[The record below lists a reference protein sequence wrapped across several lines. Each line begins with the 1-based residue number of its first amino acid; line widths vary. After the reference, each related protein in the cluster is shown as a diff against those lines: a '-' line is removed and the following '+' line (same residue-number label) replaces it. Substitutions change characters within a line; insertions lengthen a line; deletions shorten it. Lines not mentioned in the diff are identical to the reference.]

1 MQRFTL
7 YNNDVAVA
15 LFEVN
20 YGTIVSFRA
29 LLPELLP
36 MQLKNASADT
46 FTLWL
51 QNRSIDLNT
60 FQHRQ
65 LASELLGTRDK
76 TAIAIIT
83 HMFSVTDTFTCFAEG
98 EFLPRE
104 KLCNP
109 ESQNDISSFILVSS
123 DTSLNKAARVTPN
136 ASTDGSFTKTW
147 RFEDGQWWLYKLQSD
162 EATCSEVEISKA
174 LRACGWAAAEYQYIE
189 GYMAR
194 VKSLNFVNPGE
205 FFEPYDSFR
214 YYFTD
219 RSDDARVIYHNL
231 ASLGNAYEE
240 AWTRILLADALFMNT
255 DRHMR
260 NFGLIRSAE
269 TGNVLRLA
277 PNFDN
282 NQAYTANPGM
292 SYSDAML
299 KSFIKDYGAH
309 KTQLQQL
316 VEKCELLPYLEKAA
330 EIGGRYL

>member
-7 YNNDVAVA
+7 YNNDVAA
-15 LFEVN
+15 AAFELN
-20 YGTIVSFRA
+20 YGTIVSFKA

-36 MQLKNASADT
+36 MQLRDASADM

-60 FQHRQ
+60 FQHRR

-76 TAIAIIT
+76 TAIAIIS

-104 KLCNP
+104 KLCSP
-109 ESQNDISSFILVSS
+109 ESQNEISSFILVSS

-147 RFEDGQWWLYKLQSD
+147 RFEHDQWWLYKLQSE

-174 LRACGWAAAEYQYIE
+174 LHACGWDAAEYQYVA
-189 GYMAR
+189 GTKTR
-194 VKSLNFVNPGE
+194 VKSLNFVREGE

-214 YYFTD
+214 YAFTD
-219 RSDDARVIYHNL
+219 RSDDDRVICHNL
-231 ASLGNAYEE
+231 AALGPVFEE
-240 AWTRILLADALFMNT
+240 AWTRIVLADALFMNT

-260 NFGLIRSAE
+260 NFGVIRSAQ
-269 TGNVLRLA
+269 TGCVLRMA
-277 PNFDN
+277 PNYDN
-282 NQAYTANPGM
+282 NQAYTANPGI

-299 KSFIKDYGAH
+299 KDFVRDHGERKAM
-309 KTQLQQL
+309 LRRL
-316 VEKCELLPYLEKAA
+316 VEACEGLPYLHQAA
-330 EIGGRYL
+330 GVGKVCL